1 LLSRNRSSVVNYLNR
16 SERQMQA
23 FPRFGARSS
32 RLRRRSTMSLDHLN
46 RRRRRRTSTMR
57 SARKYRLKTVK
68 KRPRSD
74 ASGAAVENPQTV
86 TGIGFSEVCGGAAL
100 PFATNG
106 RLPHEHLISASGWSR
121 IASAR
126 CVARDTLG
134 TCRRP
139 PKKFEKNP
147 KKFPKIAP
155 TDRNFEKSC
164 RLGTGLGSWV
174 RVSTT
179 DHFAPTT
186 LILVAY

>member
-1 LLSRNRSSVVNYLNR
+1 
-16 SERQMQA
+16 
-23 FPRFGARSS
+23 
-32 RLRRRSTMSLDHLN
+32 
-46 RRRRRRTSTMR
+46 MR

-68 KRPRSD
+68 NGRGATPLARLWKTRKPLLVLGFPRSAEELRCRSQRMDDFRTSISFQRAVGHELRPR
-74 ASGAAVENPQTV
+74 GAWR
-86 TGIGFSEVCGGAAL
+86 
-100 PFATNG
+100 AT
-106 RLPHEHLISASGWSR
+106 H
-121 IASAR
+121 SAR
-126 CVARDTLG
+126 VDD
-134 TCRRP
+134 P
-139 PKKFEKNP
+139 QKKFEKNP

>member
-1 LLSRNRSSVVNYLNR
+1 MPLDDAARAPQPTSSTTDVDD
-16 SERQMQA
+16 A
-23 FPRFGARSS
+23 K
-32 RLRRRSTMSLDHLN
+32 
-46 RRRRRRTSTMR
+46 RTQIP
-57 SARKYRLKTVK
+57 AQNGQ

-86 TGIGFSEVCGGAAL
+86 TGIGFSEVCGGAAS
-100 PFATNG
+100 PFTTNG

-155 TDRNFEKSC
+155 TDRIFEKSC